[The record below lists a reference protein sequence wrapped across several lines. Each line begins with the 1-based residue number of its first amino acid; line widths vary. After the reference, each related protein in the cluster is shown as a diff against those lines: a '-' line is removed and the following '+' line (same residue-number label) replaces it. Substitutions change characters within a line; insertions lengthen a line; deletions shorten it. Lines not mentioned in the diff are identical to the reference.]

1 MTLKVALAA
10 PVVGGLKTTLK
21 THVPEAASEDPQVV
35 EEMANSERLFPVME
49 AVLTATE
56 LDVRFV
62 MVMACA
68 ALVEPG
74 ATLPND
80 RLEGVTVTLPEV
92 PPLQEPP
99 QRETFCGLFAAPSF
113 IVSEAVR
120 VPVVVGLKRTVT
132 VQLELAAIDFPAA
145 HVVVVV

>member
-10 PVVGGLKTTLK
+10 PVVEGLKTTLK
-21 THVPEAASEDPQVV
+21 THFPEAASEDPQVV
-35 EEMANSERLFPVME
+35 VLLNSERLVPVTE
-49 AVLTATE
+49 PAPTATE
-56 LDVRFV
+56 LDVPFV
-62 MVMACA
+62 MVMVCA
-68 ALVEPG
+68 ALVEPR

-99 QRETFCGLFAAPSF
+99 QRETFCGLFVAPSF
-113 IVSEAVR
+113 IVSDAVR
-120 VPVVVGLKRTVT
+120 VPVTVGLKRTVT
-132 VQLELAAIDFPAA
+132 VQLEFAAIDFPAA